1 VNSQSETLLEV
12 DGLRKHFGRFP
23 ALRGVSFTLKTGDFV
38 SIVGPNGAG
47 KSTLLNCISTLQ
59 RPTAGDILFRGSDIY
74 QQASQ
79 MRQRL
84 GYMSHSLFLYG
95 DLTGLENL
103 AFYAKLYGQSASHE
117 QLEKHLRELGL
128 TSFRK
133 KPVRT
138 YSRGMKQRLAIAR
151 VLLHDPDLL
160 LLDEPFTGLDQHAG
174 AGLRDLLLNL
184 KHMGKTILMISHNL
198 ERALELSDRILIMV
212 QGKIRDSQD
221 IMPGLESNLRDS
233 YFEWVGRQGE
243 KS

>member
-1 VNSQSETLLEV
+1 
-12 DGLRKHFGRFP
+12 
-23 ALRGVSFTLKTGDFV
+23 
-38 SIVGPNGAG
+38 
-47 KSTLLNCISTLQ
+47 
-59 RPTAGDILFRGSDIY
+59 
-74 QQASQ
+74 
-79 MRQRL
+79 
-84 GYMSHSLFLYG
+84 MSHSLFLYG